1 MKHSFTA
8 THVIITMWIH
18 WQTLNK
24 ETGAGS
30 WCSIQRNTGCPKFKV
45 GKFIDEQT
53 RKIQIIPI
61 ILNVRGRNRSIESFE
76 QGNSMVKIPEKSK

>member
-30 WCSIQRNTGCPKFKV
+30 WCSIQRNTGCPKLRG
-45 GKFIDEQT
+45 GKSIDEQT

-61 ILNVRGRNRSIESFE
+61 IPNVRGRNRSIESFE
-76 QGNSMVKIPEKSK
+76 KGNPSMNKPEKSK